1 MTDDVELERAARML
15 NAVFE
20 HADPLDVPSLRWSYD
35 ESPMGRAA
43 VGRVDDGDRRLGNYA
58 LQPLR
63 FADGA
68 GRRLTL
74 GIGIDLA
81 VDPEARGGGTFRR
94 TVEDAYQRGRAAGF
108 DGILGI
114 ANANSAPRMVAAMG
128 WRALPPFRATL
139 LAPGRAR
146 TRFVTTGSE
155 DPGFAPAVAALAARG
170 LAAPSSSGWSPEWDV
185 ESLTWRLRRPRHQYW
200 LHVSEQH
207 VVVSTRTKV
216 AGTRFAVVLK
226 VLGRA
231 GANTTLSSRDVSGL
245 LRAVHR
251 TPLAIHWGRG
261 PWFEAR
267 GVTLPESR
275 MPSPLSLVLHSLQ
288 PQFDQDAF
296 MLDALEFLDFDA
308 Y

>member
-1 MTDDVELERAARML
+1 MTDDAELARTARML

-20 HADPLDVPSLRWSYD
+20 HADPLDVEALRWSYD

-94 TVEDAYQRGRAAGF
+94 TVEDAYERGRAAGL

-114 ANANSAPRMVAAMG
+114 ANANSAPRMVSAMG
-128 WRALPPFRATL
+128 WRALPAFRATL
-139 LAPGRAR
+139 LAPGRVR
-146 TRFVTTGSE
+146 TRFVTTGND
-155 DPGFAPAVAALAARG
+155 DPAFGAAVAALAERG
-170 LAAPSSSGWSPEWDV
+170 LARPMSAGHSPEWDV
-185 ESLTWRLRRPRHQYW
+185 ESLAWRLRRPRHRYW
-200 LHVSEQH
+200 LHVSEEH
-207 VVVSTRTKV
+207 VVVSTRTRA
-216 AGTRFAVVLK
+216 AGTRFAAVLK
-226 VLGRA
+226 VLGRD
-231 GANTTLSSRDVSGL
+231 GANSTLSSGEVSGL
-245 LRAVHR
+245 MWSVHR
-251 TPLAIHWGRG
+251 TPFAIHWGRG
-261 PWFEAR
+261 PWFAAR
-267 GVTLPESR
+267 GITLPESR

-296 MLDALEFLDFDA
+296 TLEALEFLDFDA